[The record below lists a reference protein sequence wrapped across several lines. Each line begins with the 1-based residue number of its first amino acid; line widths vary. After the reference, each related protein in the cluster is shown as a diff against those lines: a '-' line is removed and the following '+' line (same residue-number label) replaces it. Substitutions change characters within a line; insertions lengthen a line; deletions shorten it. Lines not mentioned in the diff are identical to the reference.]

1 MDSNTMKKIVIAHW
15 NTKTGQLSKT
25 TRLPKG
31 FVAEGVAPIAK
42 NKLLIVDDLKEMIII
57 ATEN

>member
-1 MDSNTMKKIVIAHW
+1 MKKIVIAHW